1 RGGSMLKTVGTEA
14 RQQIESFLG
23 TKVFLGLFVKVREHW
38 RENEAV
44 LGQMGLGE
52 PEGRRTSGRPREDD

>member
-1 RGGSMLKTVGTEA
+1 MIISC
-14 RQQIESFLG
+14 QIEGFLG

-44 LGQMGLGE
+44 LGDMGLGQT
-52 PEGRRTSGRPREDD
+52 GRSAGED